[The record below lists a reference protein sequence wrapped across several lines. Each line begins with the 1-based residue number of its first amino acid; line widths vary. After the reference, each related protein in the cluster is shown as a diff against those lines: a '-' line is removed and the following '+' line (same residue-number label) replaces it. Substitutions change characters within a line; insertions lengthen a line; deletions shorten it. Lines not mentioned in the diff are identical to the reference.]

1 LVEVSGS
8 NSLEI
13 LCSNELDAT
22 RYGAGSGGFAAP
34 LAESLGLSV
43 ELVYEF

>member
-8 NSLEI
+8 NTLEI

-22 RYGAGSGGFAAP
+22 RYGAGSGGAAP